1 MRAGIEITRA
11 ADQIGRLS
19 LAPSGVRG
27 SSVGAAL
34 AFVVVGFLFLPD
46 AFAGDSFHL
55 DIGTDSPEE
64 IGAAFKI
71 VAVLTA
77 LSLAP
82 ALLLTTTCFVRIMV
96 VLSLLRTALGTQST
110 PPQQVIIGLSLFLT
124 MAVMWPVGTQFYET
138 GLRPYLDG
146 ELPAKEAFTEGIK
159 PVRHFMLRQTREQDL
174 MLFYDVS
181 GVDLPQAPEEVA
193 MHLLVPSFVI
203 SELRTAFEM
212 GFMLFIPFLLLDMV
226 VAAITM
232 SLGMVMLPPAL
243 ISMPIKLMLFV
254 LVDGWNLITGSLVRS
269 FA

>member
-1 MRAGIEITRA
+1 MSQSIAIKG
-11 ADQIGRLS
+11 
-19 LAPSGVRG
+19 LAL
-27 SSVGAAL
+27 ATFAL
-34 AFVVVGFLFLPD
+34 AFLGSPD
-46 AFAGDSFHL
+46 VFAGESFHL
-55 DIGTDSPEE
+55 DIGTDSPQE
-64 IGAAFKI
+64 IGAALKI

-124 MAVMWPVGTQFYET
+124 IAIMWPVGSELYEN
-138 GLRPYLDG
+138 GLEPYLDG
-146 ELPAKEAFTEGIK
+146 KLPAKEAFIEGVK
-159 PVRHFMLRQTREQDL
+159 PLRHFMLKQTREQDL
-174 MLFYDVS
+174 MLFYDIS
-181 GVDLPQAPEEVA
+181 GRDLPKTPGAVA